1 MRVLPLIATGL
12 LAATAL
18 PATASLAGAQQA
30 VRIHDVQGTT
40 RVSPLNGQRVS
51 GVTGVVTGVRA
62 TGSARGFWFQD
73 PQPDDDPRTS
83 EGLFVFTGERT
94 PQVAVGAAVTVAGT
108 VEEYYPVSGDQTP
121 ENTPNQSVTE
131 LTEATWQVNGTG
143 AIPPEVLVEDS
154 VPVEHAPADG
164 AASPRRWRR

>member
-94 PQVAVGAAVTVAGT
+94 PQVAVGGR
-108 VEEYYPVSGDQTP
+108 GHRRRDRR
-121 ENTPNQSVTE
+121 
-131 LTEATWQVNGTG
+131 G
-143 AIPPEVLVEDS
+143 VL
-154 VPVEHAPADG
+154 PG
-164 AASPRRWRR
+164 LR